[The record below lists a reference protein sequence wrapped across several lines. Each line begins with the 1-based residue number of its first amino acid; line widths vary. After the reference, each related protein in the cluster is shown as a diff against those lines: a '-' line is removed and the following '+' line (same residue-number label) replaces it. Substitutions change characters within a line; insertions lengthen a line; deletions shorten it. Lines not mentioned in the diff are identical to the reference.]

1 MTISPAQ
8 PTLLRSGDPD
18 FDHARLAFNLT
29 VDQRPELV
37 ARPADEGEVAEA
49 VLRAKKAG
57 LRVAPQRT
65 GHNAQPIDWSR
76 PAMLLRTDALQGVE
90 IDAPNRRARVQGGAR
105 WLDLVDDASD
115 LGLAALH
122 GSARDIGIA
131 GYSLGGGQG
140 WLGRKHG
147 LQANSVTAI
156 ELVTAD
162 GELVR
167 ADRDNE
173 AELFWA
179 LRGGGGNFGVVIALE
194 FDLYPLKELYAGSL
208 FFGFE
213 RGDEVVHAWREWTAG
228 LPEEV
233 TSVAK
238 LLQLPD
244 MPEIPEPL
252 RGKSFAVIMAAILGD
267 QELGAE
273 LVEPLR
279 QLGPEMDTFAMV
291 PPGGLSWLAMDPED
305 PLPYKTS
312 HQLMGELPAAA
323 VDELIGAAGE
333 GSGSPLAMVELRHLG
348 GALARSAPHHGAL
361 GTIDGEYLMFAVGG
375 IFAPELLFV
384 VEAALDRAAAVLAPW
399 KSGCYP
405 SFVERA
411 FDLST
416 AFDPESWRRL
426 CAVRAAVDPE
436 GLFLANHEIPAG

>member
-8 PTLLRSGDPD
+8 PTLLRGSDPD
-18 FDHARLAFNLT
+18 FDQARLAFNLT
-29 VDQRPELV
+29 VDQRPELIG
-37 ARPADEGEVAEA
+37 RPTDASEVAA
-49 VLRAKKAG
+49 LIRRAREDG

-65 GHNAQPIDWSR
+65 GHNAEPIDWSR
-76 PAMLLRTDALQGVE
+76 PTMLLRTDAMQDVE
-90 IDAPNRRARVQGGAR
+90 IDTSNRRARVEGGAR

-122 GSARDIGIA
+122 GSARDIGIV

-147 LQANSVTAI
+147 LQANSVTAV

-173 AELFWA
+173 PELFWA
-179 LRGGGGNFGVVIALE
+179 VRGGGGNFGVVTALE
-194 FDLYPLKELYAGSL
+194 FDLYPLEQLFAGSL

-213 RGDEVVHAWREWTAG
+213 RGNEVVHAWREWTAG

-252 RGKSFAVIMAAILGD
+252 RGNSFAVLSAAILGD
-267 QELGAE
+267 QDFGDELI
-273 LVEPLR
+273 EPLR
-279 QLGPEMDTFAMV
+279 RLGPQMDTFAMM
-291 PPGGLSWLAMDPED
+291 PPKGLSWVAMDPED

-312 HQLMGELPAAA
+312 HQLLGELPAAA
-323 VDELIGAAGE
+323 VDELLAAAGP
-333 GSGSPLAMVELRHLG
+333 GSESPLAAVELRHLG
-348 GALARSAPHHGAL
+348 GALARSGAAPRRLRGHRRGVPHVRGRRDPRAGAPVRDR
-361 GTIDGEYLMFAVGG
+361 GCGG
-375 IFAPELLFV
+375 PGSPGACAMEQRCLPQLH
-384 VEAALDRAAAVLAPW
+384 RGVLRP
-399 KSGCYP
+399 
-405 SFVERA
+405 VER
-411 FDLST
+411 L
-416 AFDPESWRRL
+416 
-426 CAVRAAVDPE
+426 
-436 GLFLANHEIPAG
+436 